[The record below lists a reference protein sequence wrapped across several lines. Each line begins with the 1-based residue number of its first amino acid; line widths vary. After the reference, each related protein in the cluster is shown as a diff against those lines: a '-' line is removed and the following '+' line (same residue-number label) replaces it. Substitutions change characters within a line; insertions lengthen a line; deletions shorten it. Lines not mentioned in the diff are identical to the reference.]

1 VDLETTHSDG
11 SMVPLGLPSSQT
23 LQTDRGM
30 ILTPET
36 IHLDSDDLVT
46 KGPEASFELNLNRG
60 KSLAS
65 WQNQP
70 HFANDIPDIEDTPV
84 INRRGW
90 ALGVDR
96 AKMLPPS
103 NPQVEDDE
111 DGWMVLPYFGAALL
125 FFSWIGQKGRRVIKR
140 KEARLKFEPNAVR
153 SIGFLSGGRRPALDE
168 SATTSYIAGA
178 RQKAPEEKKE
188 VLLGHFSGDPGL
200 QKARAKTEHAQETDE
215 TFDKDFNGTGL
226 S

>member
-1 VDLETTHSDG
+1 
-11 SMVPLGLPSSQT
+11 
-23 LQTDRGM
+23 
-30 ILTPET
+30 
-36 IHLDSDDLVT
+36 
-46 KGPEASFELNLNRG
+46 
-60 KSLAS
+60 
-65 WQNQP
+65 
-70 HFANDIPDIEDTPV
+70 
-84 INRRGW
+84 
-90 ALGVDR
+90 
-96 AKMLPPS
+96 
-103 NPQVEDDE
+103 VEDDE

-125 FFSWIGQKGRRVIKR
+125 FFSWIGQKGLSVIKH
-140 KEARLKFEPNAVR
+140 KETRLKFERNAVR

-178 RQKAPEEKKE
+178 RQQKAPEEKKV